1 MRISDWS
8 SDVCSSDLEGRPVG
22 WDVLEAALAG
32 RAAMLDATGGEGFR
46 LLTGATTSPTLKRQI
61 AELLQ
66 RWPAARWHRFAPA
79 DDRALHAATWQ
90 AFGRSFDI
98 ALLLDQAHAT
108 PPPTGHPPRRATH

>member
-1 MRISDWS
+1 MLL
-8 SDVCSSDLEGRPVG
+8 DLYDPDRSQSVRHEGRPVG

-66 RWPAARWHRFAPA
+66 RWPAARWHRFEPV

-98 ALLLDQAHAT
+98 ADRKSTRLNSSH
-108 PPPTGHPPRRATH
+108 